1 MPTAPRALLLDFG
14 GVIVQDVH
22 RRGWQQE
29 LAETV
34 HTLLVASSAQP
45 PAVPAI
51 EADLAAGLDAYGSWG
66 DGMVRPFAP
75 VELRHEQLWAD
86 FVAAD
91 WPPAAREVVLAHAT
105 TLTHRL
111 GEVRHDWS
119 VRPGM
124 AELLA
129 DAAGRGIL
137 LAVVSNTI
145 YGRVHRDF
153 LERAGLADRFAVQL
167 YSDEAGVRKPNPELI
182 LRATRAL
189 SISPRD
195 AWFVGDT
202 RTRDVRCGRR
212 AGVGTTVLMRSER
225 TRTDPATSI
234 EPDHE
239 VADPVALRTLLAGS
253 RSQPAGAAG

>member
-14 GVIVQDVH
+14 GVIVEDRV
-22 RRGWQQE
+22 RPTWARE
-29 LAETV
+29 LSETV
-34 HTLLVASSAQP
+34 HTLLAASDAHP
-45 PAVPAI
+45 PTAPAI
-51 EADLAAGLDAYGSWG
+51 EADLVAGLRAYGCWG
-66 DGMVRPFAP
+66 DGVVRAFSP

-91 WPPAAREVVLAHAT
+91 WQPAAREVVLAHAT
-105 TLTHRL
+105 TLTYRL
-111 GEVRHDWS
+111 GEVRHEWR

-145 YGRVHRDF
+145 YGSVHRDF
-153 LERAGLADRFAVQL
+153 LERAGLGDRFAVQL
-167 YSDEAGVRKPNPELI
+167 YSDEAKVRKPNPELI

-189 SISPRD
+189 SVSPHE

-202 RTRDVRCGRR
+202 RSRDVRCGRR
-212 AGVGTTVLMRSER
+212 AGVGTTVLMRSPR
-225 TRTDPATSI
+225 TSGDPITAV

-239 VADPVALRTLLAGS
+239 VADPAALHALLTG
-253 RSQPAGAAG
+253 R

>member
-1 MPTAPRALLLDFG
+1 MPTSPRALLLDFG
-14 GVIVQDVH
+14 GVIVEDS
-22 RRGWQQE
+22 RRPTWAQE

-34 HTLLVASSAQP
+34 HTLLEARHAQP

-51 EADLAAGLDAYGSWG
+51 EADLTAGLNAYGYWG
-66 DGMVRPFAP
+66 DGVARSFAP
-75 VELRHEQLWAD
+75 TELRHEQLWAD

-105 TLTHRL
+105 TLTYRL
-111 GEVRHDWS
+111 GEVRQDWRL
-119 VRPGM
+119 RPGIV
-124 AELLA
+124 ELLD

-145 YGRVHRDF
+145 YGSVHRDF
-153 LERAGLADRFAVQL
+153 LERTGLADRFAVQL
-167 YSDEAGVRKPNPELI
+167 YSDEAGIRKPNPELI
-182 LRATRAL
+182 LRTTRVL

-202 RTRDVRCGRR
+202 RSRDVRCGRR
-212 AGVGTTVLMRSER
+212 AGVGTTVLMHSAR
-225 TRTDPATSI
+225 TRNDPATGV

-239 VADPVALRTLLAGS
+239 VVDPVALRALLKAS
-253 RSQPAGAAG
+253 